1 MVSADHLRWAFLS
14 RIAGRIFGG
23 PVTPPEFPGFDLQ
36 DELLVRELQEA
47 DTDEYN
53 SDLEQ

>member
-36 DELLVRELQEA
+36 DKLLVRELQEA